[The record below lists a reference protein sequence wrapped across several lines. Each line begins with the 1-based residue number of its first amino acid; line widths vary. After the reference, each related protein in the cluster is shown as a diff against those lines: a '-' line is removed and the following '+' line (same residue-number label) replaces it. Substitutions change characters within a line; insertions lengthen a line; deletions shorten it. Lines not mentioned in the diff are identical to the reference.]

1 MIRARSVSLLNTI
14 YDALVQE
21 FKLRDIYII
30 PNITERLSAS
40 IGSHILN
47 LVNLDKHYFYHAG
60 TLANFRN
67 HVVFIAPSGWGKSIY
82 FRSIL
87 PPETGFLSG
96 AQVLITSS
104 VRQTF
109 SIESWMG
116 TKVKSSDGEIED
128 TEGVFGRYKRGI
140 IGADDYQRIK
150 VMFNGEGISH
160 DEIYLMTA
168 LDTNKATKDLAYGG
182 IEIGGIGLTLWVGMR
197 PTTLTLT
204 SGLARR
210 FTFQRFF
217 PTRAEAKIFR
227 NIARKQI
234 RTKIS
239 ERLKKH
245 HSKVAEV
252 LQSVYMQ
259 IDEVGAKKID
269 YSEINNFLDELDV
282 PHFEEQIY
290 RRLAVGMAVAEGN
303 YPDIKLS
310 AHVKSLI
317 SDELDARDSIRASMW
332 SDVMRHILNGEE
344 EHSMKLSDMK
354 RFLMRYYQLTE
365 DEVRH
370 VLVEVKMKGTVV
382 YRKKNGTKYVELRG
396 GV

>member
-1 MIRARSVSLLNTI
+1 MGSI
-14 YDALVQE
+14 YDMLVKE
-21 FKLRDIYII
+21 FEHRDIFII

-47 LVNLDKHYFYHAG
+47 LVNLDKHYFYNAG
-60 TLANFRN
+60 MLANFRN

-87 PPETGFLSG
+87 PPDTGFLSE
-96 AQVLITSS
+96 AQMLISSS

-116 TKVKSSDGEIED
+116 TKVKGPDGEIED

-150 VMFNGEGISH
+150 VMFNGEGVSH

-168 LDTNKATKDLAYGG
+168 LDTSKATKDLAYGG
-182 IEIGGIGLTLWVGMR
+182 IEINGIGMTLWVGIR

-217 PTRAEAKIFR
+217 PCRQEAEIFR
-227 NIARKQI
+227 EIARKQM
-234 RTKIS
+234 RTNIS
-239 ERLKKH
+239 EELEKH
-245 HSKVAEV
+245 HKEVAKT
-252 LQSVYMQ
+252 LQYTYMK
-259 IDEVGAKKID
+259 IDEAGAVEID
-269 YSEINNFLDELDV
+269 YSEVNEFLDEMDV

-303 YPDIKLS
+303 YPQVKLTE
-310 AHVKSLI
+310 HTKSLI
-317 SDELDARDSIRASMW
+317 TDELRARDAIRSSMW
-332 SDVMRHILNGEE
+332 CDVIRRILIAEE
-344 EHSMKLSDMK
+344 DYKMKLTEMK
-354 RFLMRYYQLTE
+354 QFLMRYYQLTE

-370 VLVEVKMKGTVV
+370 VLAEVKMKGVV
-382 YRKKNGTKYVELRG
+382 AYTRQDKVKYIKLREE
-396 GV
+396 